1 MKFRFI
7 SELVKNVDRNVVY
20 VVKPKSASEDPE
32 LTTAEIVAKML
43 KISTAKDMLKLYSTN
58 YLIYTDDLTKSRVA
72 QYLNPL
78 EYPQSADATLVFRT
92 GDCED
97 IARAQYFIAKAIG
110 IDAFVLVLVF
120 HKGNEIYGHVMNV
133 YLEGEKAYLHDFNRM
148 YEIKIKENL
157 TKTVYALMS
166 VYAHDTGY
174 QIEEFALFGFAPW
187 EGKWDERYRI
197 TDVFYSVLNT
207 GLMFNNSSD
216 FNAQALSEVQRYK
229 VSWTINNPLPIEEND
244 IMYIIFIV
252 IGLLLLLLI
261 RR

>member
-7 SELVKNVDRNVVY
+7 PELVKNVDRNVVY
-20 VVKPKSASEDPE
+20 VVKPKNTSEDPE
-32 LTTAEIVAKML
+32 LTTAKIVAKML

-58 YLIYTDDLTKSRVA
+58 YLIYTDDLTKSRIA

-78 EYPQSADATLVFRT
+78 EYPQSTDATLVFRT

-110 IDAFVLVLVF
+110 IDAFVLVVVF
-120 HKGNEIYGHVMNV
+120 YKGNEIYGHVMNV
-133 YLEGEKAYLHDFNRM
+133 YLEGEKAYLHDFNIM

-166 VYAHDTGY
+166 VYAYDTGY

-197 TDVFYSVLNT
+197 TNVFYSALNT

-216 FNAQALSEVQRYK
+216 FNAQALSEVRRYK
-229 VSWTINNPLPIEEND
+229 VSWMINNPLPIEKND
-244 IMYIIFIV
+244 IMFIIFIV